1 MSTAAISRRVTRLEA
16 LIGGNLSPR
25 IIRLPGCDHPDPP
38 PDARVQKCPECFAL
52 TPDAIN
58 LIARLAAQAPEC
70 LDPELPAQRERLTL

>member
-38 PDARVQKCPECFAL
+38 PDARVQKCPECL
-52 TPDAIN
+52 IN